1 MSIHVKSTGAIKVF
15 ALLMIAGICEA
26 APPCWPSLSNPPLI
40 GNVPANVSGSL
51 QWWAGWKCP
60 DGSTSVYLLD
70 YAEVAAYIVKVR
82 SGTFSQVEA
91 DADCAIH
98 CQPVDTVQHQFIRTT
113 LVDKFG
119 FPAISLDGIAYKQR
133 LGVDTTQYV
142 AIGKVV
148 SGTQCPN
155 AGYAVVPRAAVTLNS
170 KYDTLPLVVYA
181 RCG

>member
-1 MSIHVKSTGAIKVF
+1 MRYL
-15 ALLMIAGICEA
+15 ALLALLAGPA
-26 APPCWPSLSNPPLI
+26 FAGPPCWPSLGNPPLI

-82 SGTFSQVEA
+82 SGTFSQSEA

-98 CQPVDTVQHQFIRTT
+98 CQPTDAVQHKFIRAI
-113 LVDKFG
+113 LVEKFG
-119 FPAISLDGIAYKQR
+119 FPAVSVDGIAYKQR
-133 LGVDTTQYV
+133 LGIDTTQFI
-142 AIGKVV
+142 AIGKVA

-155 AGYAVVPRAAVTLNS
+155 SGYAVVPRSAVTLAT

-181 RCG
+181 NCG